1 MFRRAVAPGIEMK
14 LFETNE
20 AKALY
25 ALVER
30 NRERLRNWLPWVDHT
45 HSPED
50 IRLFILRVLDQ
61 YHSNLGPQTGIWV
74 NGVLSGTV
82 GCHPIDWSNR
92 NCSIGYWVDAGHE
105 GKGVIT
111 RSCAALLDYV
121 FDEQGLHRAEIR
133 CGTGNQRSCAVPERL
148 GFNREGIARQAEWV
162 NDRWVDLVVWGILEE
177 EWRRLRNRRLAPGRA
192 GNLRQPDPAA

>member
-1 MFRRAVAPGIEMK
+1 MFRRTVAPGIEIK

-20 AKALY
+20 TKALY
-25 ALVER
+25 ALVDR
-30 NRERLRNWLPWVDHT
+30 NRDRLRTWLPWVDHT
-45 HSPED
+45 KSPED
-50 IRLFILRVLDQ
+50 VRLFILRVLDQ

-74 NGVLSGTV
+74 DGVLSGTV

-92 NCSIGYWVDAGHE
+92 NCSIGYWVDAGQE

-111 RSCAALLDYV
+111 RCCAAILDYV
-121 FDEQGLHRAEIR
+121 FDELGLHRAEIR

-148 GFNREGIARQAEWV
+148 GFTREGTAREAEWV

-177 EWRRLRNRRLAPGRA
+177 EWRRRRNRRLAPGQSGR
-192 GNLRQPDPAA
+192 LRQPGPAA